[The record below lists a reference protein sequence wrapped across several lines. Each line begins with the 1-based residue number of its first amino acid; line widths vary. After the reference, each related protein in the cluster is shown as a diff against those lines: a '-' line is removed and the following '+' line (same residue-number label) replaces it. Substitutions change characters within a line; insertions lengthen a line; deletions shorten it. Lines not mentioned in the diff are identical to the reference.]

1 MMADSA
7 TQYDV
12 IVIGVGGMGSAT
24 VYELAK
30 RGKKVL
36 GLEQFDIP
44 HTMGSSHG
52 FTRIIR
58 MAYFEHPA
66 YIPLLRRA
74 YELWHALERETGQT
88 LLVTTGGLDAGLPES
103 HVFKGSLYSC
113 QVHGLRHEVLTGA
126 EVNRRFPGYR
136 LLPDMQAVFQPDAG
150 FLLPEQCIIGFV
162 QAAQALGAEVHGREP
177 VLAWEPVGE
186 GVQVRTARGTY
197 MADRLVIT
205 AGAWAGKL
213 LPQLSAAAVPERQV
227 LIWMQPHRP
236 EWFTPRRFPVFIL
249 HAEEGI
255 YYGFPVHGIPGFK
268 LGYYHHLK
276 EVVDPDGFDRNAV
289 TEQDEAVLRAASAR
303 YFPAANGPTLSLKTC
318 MFTNSPDEHF
328 ILDRHPDYP
337 QVSVAAGFSG
347 HGFKFCSVIGEIMA
361 DLATTDSS
369 RHEIGWLRWG
379 RLM

>member
-1 MMADSA
+1 MADSA

-58 MAYFEHPA
+58 MAYFEHPD

-113 QVHGLRHEVLTGA
+113 QVHGLPHEVLTGA
-126 EVNRRFPGYR
+126 EVNRRFPGYQ

-162 QAAQALGAEVHGREP
+162 QAAQALGAKVHGREP

-197 MADRLVIT
+197 TADRLVIT

-213 LPQLSAAAVPERQV
+213 LPQLATAAVPERQV